1 MDYCSCQRAGA
12 MNKAMWNHLKANYP
26 WIDERIPNANTT
38 AFRFRARENSNNY

>member
-26 WIDERIPNANTT
+26 WIDERK
-38 AFRFRARENSNNY
+38 NSECQHYSLQVQGTGEFK